1 MKLLVK
7 LIASGFGAGYSP
19 IASGTVGSIWGVVI
33 YILLYRYPSAFV
45 LSTVILF
52 VIGFMVSGRAEG
64 LFAEK
69 DSRKIVID
77 EISSM
82 CLVFMFIK
90 PDWFMLLAGFLL
102 FRFFDIIK
110 PPPARKI
117 EKFSGGKAVMLDDI
131 VAAAYTIAVLF
142 ALTRFQ
148 SAGIFPA
155 MSIQGLPG

>member
-7 LIASGFGAGYSP
+7 LIASGFGAGYFP
-19 IASGTVGSIWGVVI
+19 IAPGTVGSIWGVVM
-33 YILLYRYPSAFV
+33 YILLYRYPLAFV

-77 EISSM
+77 EIASM

-90 PDWFMLLAGFLL
+90 PDWLMLAAGFLV

-110 PPPARKI
+110 PAPARRV
-117 EKFSGGKAVMLDDI
+117 ERFSGGKAVMFDDI
-131 VAAAYTIAVLF
+131 IAAIYTILILF
-142 ALTRFQ
+142 ALNKLQ
-148 SAGIFPA
+148 AEGI
-155 MSIQGLPG
+155 LPVMNI